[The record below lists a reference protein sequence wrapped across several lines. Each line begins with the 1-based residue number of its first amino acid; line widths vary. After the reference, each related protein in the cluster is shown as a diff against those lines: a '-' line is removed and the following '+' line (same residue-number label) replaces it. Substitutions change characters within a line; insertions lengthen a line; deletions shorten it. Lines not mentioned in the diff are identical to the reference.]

1 MNAVKGWP
9 MNETMFIMKNWI
21 VFALMVLLT
30 TPVLAQHKKRR
41 VVKPKTNTTQV
52 PVSTPTLLNNSL
64 VLCASIDSFPAW
76 HLTEPAD
83 FKFPAN
89 FPAPTHY
96 QLYGTI
102 YKWFKSSLTKIPYAP
117 ASARLSIP
125 VPIAGGVQCIDYT
138 VKRVQ
143 TMDSV
148 LQAKYPQLMSF
159 SAAQVGNPLNDVRID
174 CDGDQ
179 ITMMIRH
186 QGETYFMRTM
196 PYKGTYLF
204 VAYNKQHAGYI
215 KKPFETNPQK

>member
-52 PVSTPTLLNNSL
+52 PVSTPTLINNSL
-64 VLCASIDSFPAW
+64 VLCASIDSLPAW

-102 YKWFKSSLTKIPYAP
+102 YKWFKSSLTTHLLLLVCRFPCP
-117 ASARLSIP
+117 LPVGFNASIILLNGYKPWTLFYKPNTLSS
-125 VPIAGGVQCIDYT
+125 C
-138 VKRVQ
+138 R
-143 TMDSV
+143 
-148 LQAKYPQLMSF
+148 F
-159 SAAQVGNPLNDVRID
+159 R
-174 CDGDQ
+174 
-179 ITMMIRH
+179 RH
-186 QGETYFMRTM
+186 KWAT
-196 PYKGTYLF
+196 P
-204 VAYNKQHAGYI
+204 
-215 KKPFETNPQK
+215 